1 MAHMQQMVHIRPQY
15 SHHWYLRICQ
25 IMAPRTVF
33 WHRRN
38 WY

>member
-1 MAHMQQMVHIRPQY
+1 
-15 SHHWYLRICQ
+15 
-25 IMAPRTVF
+25 MAPRTVF